1 MSNPSK
7 FYRYRYLNC
16 WEAEL
21 PVGWTGKAKRLS
33 LSFVDDQGV
42 EAGFTVSTTSK
53 NQLESFRELQKNE
66 PQLDLDWERLMAR
79 VPMLGDEL
87 AERNP
92 QVENEQ
98 KRLKDDCLYRYQSWM
113 FKGKD
118 VLILLRYSYKSEERD
133 PMQVATVKHFVNTLR
148 LVED

>member
-1 MSNPSK
+1 MDEQPVK

-21 PVGWTGKAKRLS
+21 PVGWTGKNTRLA
-33 LSFVDDQGV
+33 LSFLDGKGV
-42 EAGFTVSTTSK
+42 EVDFTVSTLIKS
-53 NQLESFRELQKNE
+53 QWESLLKLQNE
-66 PQLDLDWERLMAR
+66 EARIGWEKLINCVLTLDDSLSERK
-79 VPMLGDEL
+79 
-87 AERNP
+87 P
-92 QVENEQ
+92 QVEREMRNP
-98 KRLKDDCLYRYQSWM
+98 KDDCLRRYQAWA

-118 VLILLRYSYKSEERD
+118 FLISVHYSYKSEERD